1 VSKGAIVSLVLTG
14 ALLLATGSSG
24 AWAAEAPLTADE
36 VVRHALSHHPEAAAA
51 HAAIEV
57 ARAERRS
64 VGLWSANPSVEAQL
78 GADYVYAQGTQP
90 LSLTGEGWSAR
101 RAASL
106 EAEAATSSARRADLV
121 VAAAAREAWARAA
134 AADRQAALAEE
145 LLALAGRLRQIVE
158 AYAAA
163 DEASVLEV
171 NLARVAEARAVAEA
185 LALRGEAAQR
195 RQQLAAFHPDVLAAE
210 LGEPEDALP
219 AGPLAEPSERSDVAA
234 ARLDVDAARAALRR
248 ERAAAVPPVGLGA
261 WVQREGQTLS
271 AGPYLE
277 AEVPLFTFRQG
288 EVARARARLEVAEAE
303 RARVEQVALAEQQT
317 TRALVEVAQTGIER
331 IEGVEEAARAA
342 LVAVDRGFEAGEL
355 DLSTAVLLRTE
366 VFDGWIASLDA
377 RAAAVQAGLLD
388 LLAHEDVALL
398 GGAP

>member
-1 VSKGAIVSLVLTG
+1 V
-14 ALLLATGSSG
+14 
-24 AWAAEAPLTADE
+24 
-36 VVRHALSHHPEAAAA
+36 
-51 HAAIEV
+51 
-57 ARAERRS
+57 
-64 VGLWSANPSVEAQL
+64 
-78 GADYVYAQGTQP
+78 
-90 LSLTGEGWSAR
+90 
-101 RAASL
+101 
-106 EAEAATSSARRADLV
+106 
-121 VAAAAREAWARAA
+121 
-134 AADRQAALAEE
+134 
-145 LLALAGRLRQIVE
+145 
-158 AYAAA
+158 
-163 DEASVLEV
+163 
-171 NLARVAEARAVAEA
+171 
-185 LALRGEAAQR
+185 
-195 RQQLAAFHPDVLAAE
+195 
-210 LGEPEDALP
+210 
-219 AGPLAEPSERSDVAA
+219 PLAEPSERSDVAA